1 MGLLLRGG
9 KGRREKRKGSG
20 RKKEGRK
27 EGRREEKGD
36 GIKGRKRAKEGKGFP
51 PPKGELDPPA
61 VNVN

>member
-20 RKKEGRK
+20 RKEGRK